1 MHKTLA
7 SHLLQNSKRATLQKY
22 FSTDSLSTAHLHR
35 ARNSLETAYS
45 SLAWL
50 RCPTHDYPRSIKKV
64 TAGSIRAI
72 NQEISQNLVGD
83 KYSFAAEEYLN
94 KQVNFLSQTTKGLYG
109 IRGRAFEL
117 SLLHK
122 GRPIERVHLRNNST
136 NGRRQLRLGGVP

>member
-7 SHLLQNSKRATLQKY
+7 THLLHYSKRAPLYKH
-22 FSTDSLSTAHLHR
+22 FSADSPSTEHLHGV
-35 ARNSLETAYS
+35 RNSLETAYS

-64 TAGSIRAI
+64 TASSIRAI
-72 NQEISQNLVGD
+72 NQEITQNLVGD

-94 KQVNFLSQTTKGLYG
+94 KQVTFYPQPSKGLYS

-122 GRPIERVHLRNNST
+122 GGPIERAHLRNNST
-136 NGRRQLRLGGVP
+136 NGRGQL